1 MRYVIKS
8 AKTIEEAIELGVKEL
23 GLTRDEIEFEVIQE
37 PTKAVFGLFG
47 GNDAMVKIKEKA
59 KMKIDLDDIFAET
72 KLDITPEIDITPEE
86 AVEEFDFDEEIED
99 KFNRMQEEEFDLDK
113 EELFV
118 EEEVILDNVDEEE
131 ELDENT
137 NETDDL
143 YEDGYTPEFIQETEV
158 LENFDESEEIENEKE
173 NENIESF
180 TSDENLVNTRD
191 LQFSGEACSITDEDD
206 IKQAAEKAKKILE
219 DLLIKMHIETKVSY
233 ETHKDNVINFNLEDI
248 SENDTGIVIGSKGE
262 TLNAVQYILSLLA
275 NRNTSNFLRI
285 TLNAGEYRN
294 RRKKAIEAN
303 AQRVA
308 YKVLK
313 TKKSIALKPM
323 NSYERRIVH
332 FALQD
337 YKEIETVST
346 GKFPNRKVIVKYKG
360 FN

>member
-8 AKTIEEAIELGVKEL
+8 AKTIEEAIELGIKEL
-23 GLTRDEIEFEVIQE
+23 GLTRDEVEFEVMQE

-47 GNDAMVKIKEKA
+47 GNDAMVKVKEKA
-59 KMKIDLDDIFAET
+59 KMKINLDDIFADT
-72 KLDITPEIDITPEE
+72 KFDITIEDS
-86 AVEEFDFDEEIED
+86 VEEFDFDEEIED
-99 KFNRMQEEEFDLDK
+99 KFNRIQEEEFDLDK

-118 EEEVILDNVDEEE
+118 EEEVILSD
-131 ELDENT
+131 LDEKEDLEET

-143 YEDGYTPEFIQETEV
+143 YEDGYTPEFIEELEV
-158 LENFDESEEIENEKE
+158 SQDYDKSVEIEKEKE
-173 NENIESF
+173 HIESF
-180 TSDENLVNTRD
+180 KSDENLINTRD
-191 LQFSGEACSITDEDD
+191 LQFSKEACSITDKDD

-248 SENDTGIVIGSKGE
+248 SENDTGIIIGSKGE

-275 NRNTSNFLRI
+275 NRNTSKFLRI
-285 TLNAGEYRN
+285 TVNAGDYRN
-294 RRKKAIEAN
+294 RRKKAIESN

-346 GKFPNRKVIVKYKG
+346 GKFPSRKVIVKYKG

>member
-8 AKTIEEAIELGVKEL
+8 AKTIEEALELGIKEL
-23 GLTRDEIEFEVIQE
+23 GLTRDEIEFEVMQE

-47 GNDAMVKIKEKA
+47 GNDAMVKVKEKA
-59 KMKIDLDDIFAET
+59 KMKINLDEIFAET
-72 KLDITPEIDITPEE
+72 NLDITTEDT
-86 AVEEFDFDEEIED
+86 VEEFDFDEEIED
-99 KFNRMQEEEFDLDK
+99 KFNRMQDEEFDLDK

-118 EEEVILDNVDEEE
+118 EEEVILNDEDEEDLE
-131 ELDENT
+131 ENT

-143 YEDGYTPEFIQETEV
+143 YEDGYTPEFIE
-158 LENFDESEEIENEKE
+158 ESENSEEFAISEEFENKREE
-173 NENIESF
+173 DFESY
-180 TSDENLVNTRD
+180 TSDQNLVNTRD

-233 ETHKDNVINFNLEDI
+233 ETHNDNVINFNLEDI
-248 SENDTGIVIGSKGE
+248 SENDTGIIIGSKGE

-275 NRNTSNFLRI
+275 NRNTSKFLRI

-294 RRKKAIEAN
+294 RRKKAIESN

-346 GKFPNRKVIVKYKG
+346 GKFPSRKVIVKYKG

>member
-8 AKTIEEAIELGVKEL
+8 AKTIEEAIELGIKEL
-23 GLTRDEIEFEVIQE
+23 GLTRDEVEFEVMQE

-47 GNDAMVKIKEKA
+47 GNDAMVKVKEKA
-59 KMKIDLDDIFAET
+59 KMKINLDDIFADT
-72 KLDITPEIDITPEE
+72 KFDITTEDS
-86 AVEEFDFDEEIED
+86 VEEFDFDEEIED
-99 KFNRMQEEEFDLDK
+99 KFNRIQEEEFDLDK

-118 EEEVILDNVDEEE
+118 EEEVILSD
-131 ELDENT
+131 LDEKEDLEET

-143 YEDGYTPEFIQETEV
+143 YEDGYTPEFTEE
-158 LENFDESEEIENEKE
+158 LEVSQDSDKSIEIEIEIEKE
-173 NENIESF
+173 KEHIESF
-180 TSDENLVNTRD
+180 KSDENLINTRD
-191 LQFSGEACSITDEDD
+191 LQFSKEACSITDKDD

-248 SENDTGIVIGSKGE
+248 SENDTGIIIGSKGE

-275 NRNTSNFLRI
+275 NRNTSKFLRI
-285 TLNAGEYRN
+285 TVNAGDYRN
-294 RRKKAIEAN
+294 RRKKAIESN

-346 GKFPNRKVIVKYKG
+346 GKFPSRKVIVKYKG

>member
-8 AKTIEEAIELGVKEL
+8 AKTIEEAIELGIKEL
-23 GLTRDEIEFEVIQE
+23 GLTRDEIEFEVMQE

-47 GNDAMVKIKEKA
+47 GNDAMVKVKEKA
-59 KMKIDLDDIFAET
+59 KMKINLDEIFAET
-72 KLDITPEIDITPEE
+72 NLDITTEDT
-86 AVEEFDFDEEIED
+86 VEEFDFDEEIED
-99 KFNRMQEEEFDLDK
+99 KFNRMQDEEFYLDK

-118 EEEVILDNVDEEE
+118 EEEVILNDEDEEDLE
-131 ELDENT
+131 ENT

-143 YEDGYTPEFIQETEV
+143 YEDGYTPEFIEEA
-158 LENFDESEEIENEKE
+158 ENSEEFAISEEFENKREE
-173 NENIESF
+173 DFESY
-180 TSDENLVNTRD
+180 TSDQNLVNTRD

-206 IKQAAEKAKKILE
+206 IKQAAEKAKKILD

-233 ETHKDNVINFNLEDI
+233 ETHNDNVINFNLEDI
-248 SENDTGIVIGSKGE
+248 SENDTGIIIGSKGE

-275 NRNTSNFLRI
+275 NRNTSKFLRI

-294 RRKKAIEAN
+294 RRKKAIESN

-346 GKFPNRKVIVKYKG
+346 GKFPSRKVIVKYKG

>member
-8 AKTIEEAIELGVKEL
+8 AKTIEEAIELGIKEL
-23 GLTRDEIEFEVIQE
+23 GLTRDEIEFEVMQE

-47 GNDAMVKIKEKA
+47 GNDAMVKVKEKA
-59 KMKIDLDDIFAET
+59 KMKINLDEIFAET
-72 KLDITPEIDITPEE
+72 NLDITTEDT
-86 AVEEFDFDEEIED
+86 VEEFDFDEEIED
-99 KFNRMQEEEFDLDK
+99 KFNRMQDEEFDLDK

-118 EEEVILDNVDEEE
+118 EEEVILNDEDEEDLE
-131 ELDENT
+131 ENT

-143 YEDGYTPEFIQETEV
+143 YEDGYTPEFIKEA
-158 LENFDESEEIENEKE
+158 ENSEEFAISKEFENKREE
-173 NENIESF
+173 DFESY
-180 TSDENLVNTRD
+180 TSDQNLVNTRD

-233 ETHKDNVINFNLEDI
+233 ETHNDNVINFNLEDI
-248 SENDTGIVIGSKGE
+248 SENDTGIIIGSKGE

-275 NRNTSNFLRI
+275 NRNTSKFLRI

-294 RRKKAIEAN
+294 RRKKAIESN

-346 GKFPNRKVIVKYKG
+346 GKFPSRKVIVKYKG

>member
-8 AKTIEEAIELGVKEL
+8 AKTIEEAIELGIKEL
-23 GLTRDEIEFEVIQE
+23 DLTRDEVEFEVMQE

-47 GNDAMVKIKEKA
+47 GNDAMVKVKEKA
-59 KMKIDLDDIFAET
+59 KMKIDLDDIFADT
-72 KLDITPEIDITPEE
+72 KLDITPDET
-86 AVEEFDFDEEIED
+86 VEEFDFDEEIED

-118 EEEVILDNVDEEE
+118 EEEVILNDVDEEE
-131 ELDENT
+131 DLEEESK
-137 NETDDL
+137 ETDDL
-143 YEDGYTPEFIQETEV
+143 YEDGYTPELIEETEV
-158 LENFDESEEIENEKE
+158 SEDFDESEELENEKE
-173 NENIESF
+173 HFESY

-191 LQFSGEACSITDEDD
+191 LQFSGVASSITDEDD

-248 SENDTGIVIGSKGE
+248 SENDTGIIIGSKGE

-275 NRNTSNFLRI
+275 NRNTSKFLRI
-285 TLNAGEYRN
+285 TVNAGDYRN
-294 RRKKAIEAN
+294 RRKKAIESN

-346 GKFPNRKVIVKYKG
+346 GKFPSRKVIVKYKG

>member
-8 AKTIEEAIELGVKEL
+8 AKTIEEAIELGIKEL
-23 GLTRDEIEFEVIQE
+23 GLTRDEIEFEVMQE

-47 GNDAMVKIKEKA
+47 GNDAMVKVKEKA
-59 KMKIDLDDIFAET
+59 KMKINLDEIFAET
-72 KLDITPEIDITPEE
+72 SLDITTEDT
-86 AVEEFDFDEEIED
+86 VEEFDFDEEIED
-99 KFNRMQEEEFDLDK
+99 KFNRMQDEEFDLDK

-118 EEEVILDNVDEEE
+118 EEEVILNDEDEEDLE
-131 ELDENT
+131 ENT

-143 YEDGYTPEFIQETEV
+143 YEDGYTPEFIEEA
-158 LENFDESEEIENEKE
+158 ENSEEFAISEEFENKREE
-173 NENIESF
+173 DFESY
-180 TSDENLVNTRD
+180 TSDQNLVNTRD

-233 ETHKDNVINFNLEDI
+233 ETHNDNVINFNLEDI
-248 SENDTGIVIGSKGE
+248 SENDTGIIIGSKGE

-275 NRNTSNFLRI
+275 NRNTSKFLRI

-294 RRKKAIEAN
+294 RRKKAIESN

-346 GKFPNRKVIVKYKG
+346 GKFPSRKVIVKYKG

>member
-8 AKTIEEAIELGVKEL
+8 AKTIEEAIELGIKEL
-23 GLTRDEIEFEVIQE
+23 GLTRDEIEFEVMQE

-47 GNDAMVKIKEKA
+47 GNDAMVKVKEKA
-59 KMKIDLDDIFAET
+59 KMKINLDEIFAET
-72 KLDITPEIDITPEE
+72 NLDITTEDT
-86 AVEEFDFDEEIED
+86 VEEFDFDEEIED
-99 KFNRMQEEEFDLDK
+99 KFNRMQDEEFDLDK

-118 EEEVILDNVDEEE
+118 EEEVILNDEDEEDLE
-131 ELDENT
+131 ENT

-143 YEDGYTPEFIQETEV
+143 YEDGYTPEFIEEA
-158 LENFDESEEIENEKE
+158 ENSEEFAISEEFENKREE
-173 NENIESF
+173 DFESY
-180 TSDENLVNTRD
+180 TSDQNLVNIRD

-233 ETHKDNVINFNLEDI
+233 ETHNDNVINFNLEDI
-248 SENDTGIVIGSKGE
+248 SENDTGIIIGSKGE

-275 NRNTSNFLRI
+275 NRNTSKFLRI

-294 RRKKAIEAN
+294 RRKKAIESN

-346 GKFPNRKVIVKYKG
+346 GKFPSRKVIVKYKG